1 MARYPL
7 LSRAPQDEPQPVVRR
22 CGTIVVG
29 MPRARRRRRGR
40 RPARRSVGAVITTS
54 IIILVL
60 GVLIVGSVV
69 EIDAQ
74 SAPYRRMTDQ
84 GYAQL
89 ASPVIE
95 ASNQTGARLAAVIN
109 AAPTIPNQR
118 LPNTARGEIQQGLDA
133 AVSTS
138 SEEARQAKQ
147 LTPPTPSDDV
157 AQQLTAIFA
166 DRAAA
171 VVEVA
176 RTIDQLLGMAPLSI
190 AGAPNTTTTSSSNS
204 AALISVGQA
213 AHQLAAGG
221 TQIERTDR
229 AYAALAARLRHGN
242 NTGSGPIRLPA
253 SIWAPPGAPLSSTQ
267 LGDSAAPLIAAVALV
282 PFHQMVI
289 TAVGLTPPAVPAATP
304 NDAAE
309 SGIIGTSCDAPNS
322 TVAGPTPTR
331 LPPTSTVTPLVTV
344 TDCGTV
350 DEANVMVTETL
361 ALAEP
366 TGAVPP
372 PVGASGSSAR
382 TMVNTVSGQSQSLSL
397 PALNVAKGHN
407 YTLTVTLTPP
417 TGQADR
423 AGTSQQFLLQ
433 IVS

>member
-1 MARYPL
+1 
-7 LSRAPQDEPQPVVRR
+7 
-22 CGTIVVG
+22 
-29 MPRARRRRRGR
+29 
-40 RPARRSVGAVITTS
+40 
-54 IIILVL
+54 
-60 GVLIVGSVV
+60 
-69 EIDAQ
+69 
-74 SAPYRRMTDQ
+74 MTDQ

-109 AAPTIPNQR
+109 SAPTIPNQG

-157 AQQLTAIFA
+157 AHQLTAIFA
-166 DRAAA
+166 GRAAA

-176 RTIDQLLGMAPLSI
+176 GTIDQLLGMAPLSI
-190 AGAPNTTTTSSSNS
+190 AGAPNTTTASSSNS

-213 AHQLAAGG
+213 SQQLAAGG

-229 AYAALAARLRHGN
+229 AYAALAARLRHGKKS
-242 NTGSGPIRLPA
+242 GSGPIRLPA

-267 LGDSAAPLIAAVALV
+267 LGDSAASLKAAVALV
-282 PFHQMVI
+282 PYHQMVI

-304 NDAAE
+304 NDTAG

-322 TVAGPTPTR
+322 TVAGPIPTR
-331 LPPTSTVTPLVTV
+331 LPPTSSVTPLVTV
-344 TDCGTV
+344 TNCGTV
-350 DEANVMVTETL
+350 DEANVTVTETL

-366 TGAVPP
+366 TGAVTP

-382 TMVNTVSGQSQSLSL
+382 TKVTTVSGQSQSLSL

-417 TGQADR
+417 NGQADP

>member
-1 MARYPL
+1 
-7 LSRAPQDEPQPVVRR
+7 
-22 CGTIVVG
+22 
-29 MPRARRRRRGR
+29 
-40 RPARRSVGAVITTS
+40 
-54 IIILVL
+54 LVL

-69 EIDAQ
+69 EIHAQ

-176 RTIDQLLGMAPLSI
+176 GTIDQLLGMAPLSI
-190 AGAPNTTTTSSSNS
+190 AGAPTTTTTTSSSNS

-213 AHQLAAGG
+213 SQQLAAGG

-253 SIWAPPGAPLSSTQ
+253 STWAPPGAPLSSTQ
-267 LGDSAAPLIAAVALV
+267 LGDSAAPLKAAVALV

-304 NDAAE
+304 NDAAG

-331 LPPTSTVTPLVTV
+331 LPPTSSVTPLVTV
-344 TDCGTV
+344 TNCGTV

-382 TMVNTVSGQSQSLSL
+382 TKVNTVSGQSQSLSL
-397 PALNVAKGHN
+397 PALNVAKGHD

-417 TGQADR
+417 TGQADP